1 MKSPAFDAP
10 GAAAHPSY
18 MKEKFPD
25 RKVLAIVP
33 DLFFATRIAATALAA
48 GVTLE
53 MASPQAAIA
62 RAAEARA
69 QLVIIDLHA
78 KDAVAIVQG
87 MKAADPRLPVVGFHS
102 HVDKALKADALAAG
116 ADAVLPRSRFTVR
129 LAELLQQGLLALG
142 PEDAR

>member
-1 MKSPAFDAP
+1 MNPRAVDAP
-10 GAAAHPSY
+10 RAATHPSS

-53 MASPQAAIA
+53 MASPQAAVA
-62 RAAEARA
+62 RAADAKA

-87 MKAADPRLPVVGFHS
+87 LKAAAPQLPVVGFHS
-102 HVDKALKADALAAG
+102 HVDRALKSEALAAG

>member
-10 GAAAHPSY
+10 RAAAHDSS
-18 MKEKFPD
+18 MKEKLPD

-53 MASPQAAIA
+53 MASPQAAVA
-62 RAAEARA
+62 RAAEAKA

-78 KDAVAIVQG
+78 RDAIAIVQG
-87 MKAADPRLPVVGFHS
+87 MKAAAPQLAVVGFHS
-102 HVDKALKADALAAG
+102 HVDKALKAEALAAG